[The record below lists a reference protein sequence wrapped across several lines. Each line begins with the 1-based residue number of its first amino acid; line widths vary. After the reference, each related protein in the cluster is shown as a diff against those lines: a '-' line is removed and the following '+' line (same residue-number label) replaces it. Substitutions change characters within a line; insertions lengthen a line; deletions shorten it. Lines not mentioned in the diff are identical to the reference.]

1 MMIMDDDDDDDFI
14 GWKLEDISEILHSL
28 SGLEIPEDPL
38 GDWSEPTNGQQLTDY
53 LKKSHSIQL
62 AWSFAVPNPRSR
74 GGLYGGELGTLLVGV
89 DVNRSSI
96 DSTKLEAIHDFH
108 KMLLTVNENVR
119 NPMYVAIT
127 DLEYPTLI
135 APWWN

>member
-1 MMIMDDDDDDDFI
+1 MIMDDDDDDDFI
-14 GWKLEDISEILHSL
+14 GWELEDISEILHSL

-38 GDWSEPTNGQQLTDY
+38 GDWSEPTNSGALADY
-53 LKKSHSIQL
+53 LIKTHSIKL
-62 AWSFAVPNPRSR
+62 AWSFAVPNPKSP
-74 GGLYGGELGTLLVGV
+74 GGPGGVELGTLLVGV

-108 KMLLTVNENVR
+108 NMLLTVNENVR

>member
-1 MMIMDDDDDDDFI
+1 MIMDDDEYDDFI

-38 GDWSEPTNGQQLTDY
+38 GDWSEPPNGAPFADY
-53 LKKSHSIQL
+53 LIKTHSIQL
-62 AWSFAVPNPRSR
+62 AWSFAVPNPRSP
-74 GGLYGGELGTLLVGV
+74 GAPFPCEFGTLLVGV
-89 DVNRSSI
+89 DVNPSSI
-96 DSTKLEAIHDFH
+96 DSTKLEAIHNFH

-127 DLEYPTLI
+127 DEEYVTVI